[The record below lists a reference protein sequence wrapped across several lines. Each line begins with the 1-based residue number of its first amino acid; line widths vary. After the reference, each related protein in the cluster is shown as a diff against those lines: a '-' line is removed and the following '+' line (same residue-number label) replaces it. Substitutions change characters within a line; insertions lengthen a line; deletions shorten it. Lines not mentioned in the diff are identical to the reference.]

1 MALVLAAAEKK
12 KKKVMWP
19 QFGPKKCCSS
29 CISFLGCMWVSHGAF
44 FPSKFITCKYGRI
57 WNDDDVHDLK
67 SFETEF
73 PAIVFNDALT
83 SEVALSC
90 ETTVS
95 PINDNQINFRI
106 SFDKSDDEDYMVNM
120 PLFSLPESTV
130 SYFDDLDYF
139 KDFKKEF
146 PAIVYNDAL
155 TSKLYFLT
163 EPTYPHK
170 NCIRHM
176 ALPPRDQRHQ
186 YLRFEGLEYTN
197 DDITDFEERLSRI
210 YSRGIHKML
219 VLDFE
224 SLPAMMSERF
234 TSRIL
239 HKEAWFCEAI
249 VDIDFEYALVS
260 SWVGPR
266 RQSARYISDKG
277 DLSAYW
283 RGISSEGDFLGVPPS
298 YTHIRDPILRICHRL
313 IACSIVGRS
322 QTPEKI
328 CDGGSLIILA
338 FGIPGGPRDGSEV
351 AMAGALEFTE
361 DAHELMSGACAVSTP
376 VQGTSCT
383 NLQMDRLGLCHR
395 GYVG

>member
-1 MALVLAAAEKK
+1 M
-12 KKKVMWP
+12 P
-19 QFGPKKCCSS
+19 S
-29 CISFLGCMWVSHGAF
+29 
-44 FPSKFITCKYGRI
+44 FPS
-57 WNDDDVHDLK
+57 
-67 SFETEF
+67 
-73 PAIVFNDALT
+73 
-83 SEVALSC
+83 
-90 ETTVS
+90 
-95 PINDNQINFRI
+95 
-106 SFDKSDDEDYMVNM
+106 
-120 PLFSLPESTV
+120 PEPTV
-130 SYFDDLDYF
+130 SYFDDLDYL
-139 KDFKKEF
+139 KDFENEF
-146 PAIVYNDAL
+146 PAIVYTDAL
-155 TSKLYFLT
+155 TSKLDFLT
-163 EPTYPHK
+163 ESTVCPQHVDEFNLKDETSLSEYDKEEQNKKLVSK
-170 NCIRHM
+170 NGYSVLDM
-176 ALPPRDQRHQ
+176 ALPPRDPRHQ

-197 DDITDFEERLSRI
+197 ADITDFEERLSRI
-210 YSRGIHKML
+210 YSRGIHRML

-283 RGISSEGDFLGVPPS
+283 RRISYKGNFLGTPPS
-298 YTHIRDPILRICHRL
+298 YTHIRDPILRLCHRL

-322 QTPEKI
+322 QAPEKI